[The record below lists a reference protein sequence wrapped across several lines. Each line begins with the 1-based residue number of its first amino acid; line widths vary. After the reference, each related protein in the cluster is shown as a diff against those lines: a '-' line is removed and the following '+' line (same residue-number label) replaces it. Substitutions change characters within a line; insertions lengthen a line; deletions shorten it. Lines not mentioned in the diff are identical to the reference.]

1 VEENQIVSPDLTAPA
16 VAIAEDRDAGAAEL
30 LQRLLV
36 LLDDAVRSG
45 APAALEVSR
54 IVCAG
59 QPTMAPLWHACAA
72 AVLDEDEPGAFEHAR
87 RELARAPLTLARAA
101 SLAVRDLLQDAP
113 TPSIITLSYSSSVVR
128 ALLDASIPVHV
139 MCGEGRPRFEGRRT
153 ALALAE
159 RGLAV
164 TLMTDAALTTRLD
177 TSAAVIVGADAVAA
191 EFWIN
196 KVGTHG
202 LAAAAYRQGVP
213 VYVVAG
219 RTKGM
224 PEVVARRWRQSSGPP
239 AEVWPEADARVR
251 LDNPYFE
258 ATPVEL
264 ATLFLTD
271 VGAVP
276 PEDAGV
282 LANRGTA
289 AIERLLAK
297 LD

>member
-1 VEENQIVSPDLTAPA
+1 MSPDLTTRA
-16 VAIAEDRDAGAAEL
+16 VAIAEDRDAGAGEL
-30 LQRLLV
+30 LQRLL
-36 LLDDAVRSG
+36 LLLADALRSG
-45 APAALEVSR
+45 ATAALEVSR

-59 QPTMAPLWHACAA
+59 QPAMAPLWHACAA
-72 AVLDEDEPGAFEHAR
+72 AVVDEEEPGAFERAR

-101 SLAVRDLLQDAP
+101 SLALRDLLQDAP
-113 TPSIITLSYSSSVVR
+113 APAVVTVSYSSSVIR
-128 ALLDASIPVHV
+128 ALLDASMPIHIV
-139 MCGEGRPRFEGRRT
+139 CGEGRPRFEGRRT

-164 TLMTDAALTTRLD
+164 TLMTDAALTTCLA
-177 TSAAVIVGADAVAA
+177 TSAAVIVGADAVAS

-202 LAAAAYRQGVP
+202 LAAAAYRRGVP
-213 VYVVAG
+213 VYVVAS
-219 RTKGM
+219 REKGM
-224 PEVVARRWRQSSGPP
+224 PDAVARRWRQSSGPL
-239 AEVWPEADARVR
+239 AEVWPGADPRVR

-271 VGAVP
+271 VGVVS
-276 PEDAGV
+276 PESART